1 LNEKNGKVDVH
12 AYIIPGFLSSG
23 RKFFRLKERL
33 LDVQLRRNLRSPW

>member
-1 LNEKNGKVDVH
+1 MEIKEINVH
-12 AYIIPGFLSSG
+12 AYIIPSFLSWG